1 MAPTQSVTKSAT
13 KAPTKAPVKRGR
25 KRKMDRNFF
34 QRTEGSTPIKE
45 ARRPNPL
52 PPQYNFTPTTD
63 LLHPQT
69 PQEQDHVFPRP
80 SPSGAPQI
88 RNYPPPQTLF
98 QTSVNQQRQTQQPLS
113 SEEVQNNPRQS
124 PADPPLQDAPP
135 SPADNSQAQSRP
147 SSHGNNYHEGSEASN
162 PELQEDTIVTLNAL
176 LRVPNREKFTTVL
189 SPTPMPKTTWFTRD
203 EKSRLKT
210 HTWDPLITGT
220 VQQFFELI
228 CQRRMKDMICNAKTS
243 GERPKWIRDTIWQ
256 TMVDYWE
263 TEEAQQRS
271 LTYSKARMSDRGG
284 LGPHVHLSGPKS
296 YQQIHTEMERELGR
310 PVSLGEV
317 FIKTHT
323 KPDGTYVDRKAEQ
336 ISLNYEKNLQQKL
349 SDLGEHTSQP
359 PELTADDYTNIFIQS
374 TQKDSRGNLYGV
386 GSLKHTL
393 QPLLNGK
400 ENQQQESAMFQSL
413 QEQMRETQR
422 QIEEQAAYN
431 SRRDAEVA
439 ARDAELA
446 AREALHFQAVAE
458 QKDKLEHLSLVE
470 KYLRNT
476 DPAFIE
482 FMKTQ
487 SAEATTE
494 PLSTTLPA
502 TAPPSN
508 PVPSPSSNSD
518 AF

>member
-1 MAPTQSVTKSAT
+1 
-13 KAPTKAPVKRGR
+13 
-25 KRKMDRNFF
+25 
-34 QRTEGSTPIKE
+34 
-45 ARRPNPL
+45 
-52 PPQYNFTPTTD
+52 
-63 LLHPQT
+63 
-69 PQEQDHVFPRP
+69 
-80 SPSGAPQI
+80 
-88 RNYPPPQTLF
+88 
-98 QTSVNQQRQTQQPLS
+98 
-113 SEEVQNNPRQS
+113 
-124 PADPPLQDAPP
+124 
-135 SPADNSQAQSRP
+135 
-147 SSHGNNYHEGSEASN
+147 
-162 PELQEDTIVTLNAL
+162 
-176 LRVPNREKFTTVL
+176 
-189 SPTPMPKTTWFTRD
+189 
-203 EKSRLKT
+203 
-210 HTWDPLITGT
+210 
-220 VQQFFELI
+220 
-228 CQRRMKDMICNAKTS
+228 
-243 GERPKWIRDTIWQ
+243 
-256 TMVDYWE
+256 MVDYWE

-271 LTYSKARMSDRGG
+271 VTYSKARMSDRGG
-284 LGPHVHLSGPKS
+284 LGPHVHLSGSKS
-296 YQQIHTEMERELGR
+296 YQQIHNEMEKELGR

-393 QPLLNGK
+393 QPLLNGLA
-400 ENQQQESAMFQSL
+400 NQQQESAMFQSL

-470 KYLRNT
+470 KYLRKT

-508 PVPSPSSNSD
+508 PVP
-518 AF
+518 